1 MPIYEYR
8 CQSCGHELEKLQR
21 LSDAALTDCP
31 ECGKSTLKRLI
42 SAAGFRLKGAG
53 WYETDFKKSNQRNLV
68 DSGSDGGSASASGK
82 DSGSETAKEPAK
94 VSAKDSKSSDSGS
107 SKSSDSGSSKAV
119 DKPAKPP
126 SNASAASS

>member
-21 LSDAALTDCP
+21 MNDAALTDCP
-31 ECGKSTLKRLI
+31 ACGKSALKRLI

-68 DSGSDGGSASASGK
+68 DSGSDKPAKSESGGSSSANSSG
-82 DSGSETAKEPAK
+82 G
-94 VSAKDSKSSDSGS
+94 DSKTSNAGS
-107 SKSSDSGSSKAV
+107 TVKA
-119 DKPAKPP
+119 DKPAKP
-126 SNASAASS
+126 SSPPATSS